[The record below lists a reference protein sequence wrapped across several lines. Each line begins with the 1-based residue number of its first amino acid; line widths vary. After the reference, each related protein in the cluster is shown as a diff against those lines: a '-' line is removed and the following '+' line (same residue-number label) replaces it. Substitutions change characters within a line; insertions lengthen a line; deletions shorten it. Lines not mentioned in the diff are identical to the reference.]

1 MVESIDNALQI
12 AALLICSGVAI
23 GKAAAKR
30 SRVWTL
36 LFFVYGSW
44 VLGDV
49 YWQVCLIFYGRTPQI
64 SVVSDLSW
72 YASYVFLY
80 MILRETATPEG
91 AREKRFLPWVG
102 PLFSLG
108 MAVFFMQWGKI
119 VSNLIYALLMG
130 LLLFSVL
137 RRFLDK
143 EKYKAQQPL
152 CVMIFVF
159 CLLEYAAWI
168 STCFFWSD
176 GIENP
181 YFWFDFLMTVCL
193 IFFLPATG
201 WTQNRPALGAENRE
215 GAAA

>member
-12 AALLICSGVAI
+12 VMLLICSGVAI

-30 SRVWTL
+30 SRTWTL
-36 LFFVYGSW
+36 LFFFYGSW
-44 VLGDV
+44 TLGDI

-91 AREKRFLPWVG
+91 AREKRFLPWLG
-102 PLFSLG
+102 PLFSAG
-108 MAVFFMQWGKI
+108 MAVFYMQWGNI
-119 VSNLIYALLMG
+119 FSNVICALMMG
-130 LLLFSVL
+130 LLLFSVI

-152 CVMIFVF
+152 CVMILVF
-159 CLLEYAAWI
+159 CLLEYATWT
-168 STCFFWSD
+168 STCFFEGD
-176 GIENP
+176 GLENP

-201 WTQNRPALGAENRE
+201 WTQIRLGRGAGSRE
-215 GAAA
+215 GAEA